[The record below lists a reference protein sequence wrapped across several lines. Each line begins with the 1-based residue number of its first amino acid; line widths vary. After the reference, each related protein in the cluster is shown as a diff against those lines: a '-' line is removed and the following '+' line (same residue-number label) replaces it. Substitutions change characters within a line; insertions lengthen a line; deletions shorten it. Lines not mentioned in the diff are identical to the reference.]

1 MDSNMNSYQA
11 LKDVYTFLNRE
22 MKHFEATKELQQ
34 AVEQLMMA
42 MGIYF
47 FADTVQLYKKEQEGY
62 RLACAW
68 PKGSEE
74 HGVKVKSY
82 IEILEPIPAEK
93 PCIIMEDRKD
103 SDNKLTVIPL
113 VWEGQ
118 VFALLAVVNRYGEK
132 TELLSEISGMLGTWL
147 ANRFVESEK
156 KSSKAKNEFLSRM
169 SHDVRTPLNGIIGLL
184 EQGERHPDDLQMIAE
199 NRKKAHI
206 AANHLLELFN
216 DIIELNKLDYN
227 DIELREEPFDFSEL
241 MKEVETIVNMQADEC
256 GITVFVEPADLK
268 FQHPYVYGSS
278 LYVRQILVKVMTNAI
293 KYNRVQGS
301 VWCKLTEKRLSNRD
315 VEFAVS
321 VTDNGIG
328 MSEEFLEN
336 IYEPFAQ
343 ESHDARSEYSGGG
356 LGMPIVKSLVDRMGG
371 TIVINSK
378 AGEGTKV
385 EITLPFRT
393 ANRQEISYKEE
404 NFENGS
410 LRGISALVVED
421 NELNMEIAKCM
432 LEDEDMTVKEA
443 HNGEEAVR
451 VFDESP
457 AGTFD
462 IILMD
467 IMMPVMDGLMA
478 TRKIRELNKEDA
490 KTIPIFSMTAHA
502 FSEDIE
508 KIKAAGMNEHIA
520 KPIEMK
526 YLMKKI
532 YQYCG

>member
-1 MDSNMNSYQA
+1 MDSNRNSYQA

-34 AVEQLMMA
+34 AIEHLMMA

-47 FADTVQLYKKEQEGY
+47 FADTVQLYKKENEGY
-62 RLACAW
+62 KCVCAW
-68 PKGSEE
+68 PNSGEE
-74 HGVKVKSY
+74 CSIKVKNY
-82 IEILEPIPAEK
+82 IEILEPISADK
-93 PCIIMEDRKD
+93 PCMVIEDRKD
-103 SDNKLTVIPL
+103 SDHKLTIIPL
-113 VWEGQ
+113 VFSGQ
-118 VFALLAVVNRYGEK
+118 VFALLTVVNRYGEK
-132 TELLSEISGMLGTWL
+132 TELLSEISGMLSTWL
-147 ANRFVESEK
+147 SNRLVESEK
-156 KSSKAKNEFLSRM
+156 KVNKSKNEFLSRM
-169 SHDVRTPLNGIIGLL
+169 SHDIRTPLNGIIGLL
-184 EQGERHPDDLQMIAE
+184 EQGDRHPDDLQMITE

-227 DIELREEPFDFSEL
+227 DVELHEEPFDFSEL
-241 MKEVETIVNMQADEC
+241 MREVETIVRMQAEED
-256 GITVFVEPADLK
+256 GITVFMEPSDFK
-268 FQHPYVYGSS
+268 FPYPYVYGSS
-278 LYVRQILVKVMTNAI
+278 LYVKQILLNVIMNAI

-301 VWCKLTEKRLSNRD
+301 VWCKIMEKRSNSREA
-315 VEFAVS
+315 EFAIS

-328 MSEEFLEN
+328 MSEEFLAN
-336 IYEPFAQ
+336 IFEPFAQ

-371 TIVINSK
+371 KIRITSK

-385 EITLPFRT
+385 EIVLPFRM
-393 ANRQEISYKEE
+393 ASRQEVSYKEE

-410 LRGISALVVED
+410 LRGINALVVED

-478 TRKIRELNKEDA
+478 TKKIRELNKEDA